1 MATDKPTT
9 IAAAVAL
16 SCIGVFGLL
25 PQPIFLGALQD
36 YLGFSSQ
43 QASLITASEVIG
55 GALASI
61 LAAFWIR
68 RVNWRLAALAGI
80 VVVIGGNLASSFA
93 SSESALLTLR
103 FLVGLLGEGTCFAV
117 AIAMLSETRDTDR
130 NFAFSIA
137 AQVAF
142 GVVAFAALPFA
153 VAQWSIAGILV
164 PLAILAALIALLLA
178 WVPAGS
184 SRDFAAGAAG
194 PAASPL
200 PALAALATLL
210 VWCIGLGGIYAFE
223 ERIGVAAGL
232 EPTTVGSGLALAVA
246 VGFLG
251 ALAASWVAD
260 RWGRVLPV
268 ALALAVQVGAILLLQ
283 GEMSWARFA
292 LTASVFH
299 FFWNFTGPYL
309 MGTVAGNDATGRIA
323 VLMPAAQ
330 TGGFAVG
337 TAFAGNLM
345 TADSLAAANLV
356 GAAGCAIALMMF
368 VPIAWR
374 MRQAAAAAS

>member
-1 MATDKPTT
+1 MATDKPIT

-55 GALASI
+55 GAIASI
-61 LAAFWIR
+61 FAAFWIR
-68 RVNWRLAALAGI
+68 RANWRLASLAGI
-80 VVVIGGNLASSFA
+80 VVVIVGNIASSFA
-93 SSESALLTLR
+93 TSETMLLTMR

-117 AIAMLSETRDTDR
+117 AIAMISETRETDR
-130 NFAFSIA
+130 NFAYSIA

-142 GVVAFAALPFA
+142 GVVAFAALPYA
-153 VAQWSIAGILV
+153 VAQWSIAGILI
-164 PLAILAALIALLLA
+164 PLAVLAGAFALLLPS
-178 WVPAGS
+178 VPVGS
-184 SRDFAAGAAG
+184 SREQTAGGEG
-194 PAASPL
+194 PSVSPA

-210 VWCIGLGGIYAFE
+210 TWCIGLGGIYAFE

-232 EPTTVGSGLALAVA
+232 EPTSVGSGLALAVA

-251 ALAASWVAD
+251 AIAASWVAD

-268 ALALAVQVGAILLLQ
+268 AAALAIQVGAILMLQ
-283 GEMSWARFA
+283 GEMTWVRFA

-337 TAFAGNLM
+337 TGMAGSLM
-345 TADSLAAANLV
+345 AADSLAAANLV
-356 GAAGCAIALMMF
+356 GAAGCAIALVMF
-368 VPIAWR
+368 VPIALR
-374 MRQAAAAAS
+374 MRAAAAAG

>member
-1 MATDKPTT
+1 MATDKPLT

-36 YLGFSSQ
+36 YLGFSNQ

-55 GALASI
+55 GAIASI

-68 RVNWRLAALAGI
+68 RISWRTAALTGI
-80 VVVIGGNLASSFA
+80 VVVIAGNIASTLA
-93 SSESALLTLR
+93 SSESSLLALR

-117 AIAMLSETRDTDR
+117 AIAMISETRETDR

-142 GVVAFAALPFA
+142 GVMAFAALPYA
-153 VAQWSIAGILV
+153 VAQWSIAGILI
-164 PLAILAALIALLLA
+164 PLAALAGLIALLLPA
-178 WVPAGS
+178 VPPGS
-184 SRDFAAGAAG
+184 SRESAAGGSG
-194 PAASPL
+194 PAASPA

-232 EPTTVGSGLALAVA
+232 EPTSVGSGLALAVA

-260 RWGRVLPV
+260 RWGRILPV
-268 ALALAVQVGAILLLQ
+268 ATALAVQVGAILLLQ
-283 GEMSWARFA
+283 GEMSWTRFA

-330 TGGFAVG
+330 TGGFAIG
-337 TAFAGNLM
+337 TAIAGSQM
-345 TADSLAAANLV
+345 AADSWTAANLV
-356 GAAGCAIALMMF
+356 GAAGCTIALVMF
-368 VPIAWR
+368 VPIALR
-374 MRQAAAAAS
+374 MRTAAATH